1 MTRALTVAA
10 AQLGPSLPT
19 KAQTIERVVGLL
31 EEAGKQGVELVVF
44 PELALSPYFAT
55 KVQSTWEHFFEDTL
69 PSPVTQPLF
78 EAAQRAK
85 LHWVLPYAERDNGGY
100 YNSTVCL
107 SPDGHLLG
115 KYRKTHI
122 PGTVEPRGEGLNILE
137 KRYFSTG
144 NLGFPVFALPQVRL
158 GMLICYD
165 RRFSEGYR
173 ALALGGAELICVPY
187 NTPTFG
193 HPRAVGQ
200 ETSEILLR
208 AAAIENQLFIVA
220 VGKAGVEDG
229 AEYIG
234 GSEVIAPTGR
244 VIAKAQTDGDELV
257 VATLEIDEIRRL
269 KEQWDFLPDRRP
281 ELYEALVQTERR
293 APTSER

>member
-1 MTRALTVAA
+1 MNRSFTVAA
-10 AQLGPSLPT
+10 AQLGPSSPN
-19 KAQTIERVVGLL
+19 KSQTIERMVVLM
-31 EEAGKQGVELVVF
+31 EEAGKQGVEFVVF

-55 KVQSTWEHFFEDTL
+55 KVHQSWENFFEETL

-78 EAAQRAK
+78 QAAQRAK
-85 LHWVLPYAERDNGGY
+85 LHWVLPYAERENGCY
-100 YNSTVCL
+100 YNSAVCI
-107 SPDGHLLG
+107 SPDGTILG

-137 KRYFSTG
+137 KRYFSLG

-158 GMLICYD
+158 GTLICYD

-193 HPRAVGQ
+193 QAPEVGQ

-208 AAAIENQLFIVA
+208 AAARTRERSKTSSITCQW
-220 VGKAGVEDG
+220 
-229 AEYIG
+229 
-234 GSEVIAPTGR
+234 
-244 VIAKAQTDGDELV
+244 
-257 VATLEIDEIRRL
+257 RR
-269 KEQWDFLPDRRP
+269 
-281 ELYEALVQTERR
+281 
-293 APTSER
+293 